1 MGAIDS
7 AISKLRNL
15 IVSGEL
21 SPGDRLL
28 PEPELAAQL
37 GVSRNTLREAV
48 RALIQ
53 AKVLDVRRGDGT
65 YVTSLEP
72 NLLLS
77 GLSFV
82 VDLMQDHTL
91 VEVAEVRR
99 ILEPA
104 ATALAAARIDDAT
117 VDKVRAALE
126 RMQAATTTE
135 QLVAEDA
142 EFHRLIFRA
151 AGNSTLEAILSAL
164 VSQTTKAR
172 VWRAES
178 RGGPKAIT
186 LVEHRRI
193 VDALAERDP
202 VLASASATVLV
213 SAADHW
219 IRHLWDETVHES
231 GGPAGNDGVPK
242 LRPPAAARRPK
253 GKPTSVPTHRRNGA

>member
-1 MGAIDS
+1 MGAIES
-7 AISKLRNL
+7 AINKLRDL

-28 PEPELAAQL
+28 PEPDLAAQL

-77 GLSFV
+77 GLNFV
-82 VDLMQDHTL
+82 VELMQDHTL

-104 ATALAAARIDDAT
+104 ATALAATRIDDAT
-117 VDKVRAALE
+117 VEKVRKALD

-135 QLVAEDA
+135 ALVVEDA
-142 EFHRLIFRA
+142 EFHRLIFEA
-151 AGNSTLEAILSAL
+151 AGNSTLQAILSAL

-193 VDALAERDP
+193 LDALAERDP
-202 VLASASATVLV
+202 VLASAAATVLV

-219 IRHLWDETVHES
+219 IRHLWDETVHEANTTES
-231 GGPAGNDGVPK
+231 VPK
-242 LRPPAAARRPK
+242 LRAPAAARRSK
-253 GKPTSVPTHRRNGA
+253 AKPSSVAAVRRNGA

>member
-1 MGAIDS
+1 VGAIES
-7 AISKLRNL
+7 AINKLRDL
-15 IVSGEL
+15 IVSGQL

-28 PEPELAAQL
+28 PEPELAALL

-72 NLLLS
+72 HLLLS

-91 VEVAEVRR
+91 VEIAEVRR

-104 ATALAAARIDDAT
+104 ATALAATRIDDAT
-117 VDKVRAALE
+117 VEKVRTALE

-135 QLVAEDA
+135 ALVAEDA
-142 EFHRLIFRA
+142 EFHRLIFQA
-151 AGNSTLEAILSAL
+151 AGNATLEAMLSAL
-164 VSQTTKAR
+164 VTQTTKAR

-202 VLASASATVLV
+202 VLASAAATVLV

-219 IRHLWDETVHES
+219 IRHLWDETVHEANATGS
-231 GGPAGNDGVPK
+231 VPK
-242 LRPPAAARRPK
+242 LRPPAAARRTK
-253 GKPTSVPTHRRNGA
+253 GKQSSVNAGRRNGS

>member
-1 MGAIDS
+1 MGAIES
-7 AISKLRNL
+7 AINKLRDL

-28 PEPELAAQL
+28 PEPDLAAQL

-53 AKVLDVRRGDGT
+53 ARVLDVRRGDGT

-104 ATALAAARIDDAT
+104 ATALAATRIDDAT
-117 VDKVRAALE
+117 VEKVRTALE
-126 RMQAATTTE
+126 RMQAAKTTE
-135 QLVAEDA
+135 ELVAEDA
-142 EFHRLIFRA
+142 EFHRLIFQA
-151 AGNSTLEAILSAL
+151 SGNSTLEAILSAL
-164 VSQTTKAR
+164 VSQTRKAR

-178 RGGPKAIT
+178 RGGPTAIT

-202 VLASASATVLV
+202 ILASAAATVLV

-219 IRHLWDETVHES
+219 IRHLWDETVHEAHATDS
-231 GGPAGNDGVPK
+231 APK
-242 LRPPAAARRPK
+242 LRAPATARRSK
-253 GKPTSVPTHRRNGA
+253 GKALPTGRRNGA

>member
-7 AISKLRNL
+7 AINKLRDL
-15 IVSGEL
+15 IATGEL

-28 PEPELAAQL
+28 PEPELAALL

-72 NLLLS
+72 HLLLS
-77 GLSFV
+77 GLNFV
-82 VDLMQDHTL
+82 IDLMQDTTIL
-91 VEVAEVRR
+91 ELAEVRR

-104 ATALAAARIDDAT
+104 ATALAATRIDDTMVAA
-117 VDKVRAALE
+117 VRAAYE
-126 RMQAATTTE
+126 RMAAAVTTE
-135 QLVAEDA
+135 ELVAEDL
-142 EFHRLIFRA
+142 EFHRLVIQA
-151 AGNSTLEAILSAL
+151 SGNATLESLLGAL

-172 VWRAES
+172 VWRAIS

-193 VDALAERDP
+193 VDALANRDP
-202 VLASASATVLV
+202 ILASAAATVLV
-213 SAADHW
+213 SANDHW
-219 IRHLWDETVHES
+219 IRHLWSETSPLPADQPADEARPEPASS
-231 GGPAGNDGVPK
+231 GEGTSRKKAGSPRKVAS
-242 LRPPAAARRPK
+242 R
-253 GKPTSVPTHRRNGA
+253 